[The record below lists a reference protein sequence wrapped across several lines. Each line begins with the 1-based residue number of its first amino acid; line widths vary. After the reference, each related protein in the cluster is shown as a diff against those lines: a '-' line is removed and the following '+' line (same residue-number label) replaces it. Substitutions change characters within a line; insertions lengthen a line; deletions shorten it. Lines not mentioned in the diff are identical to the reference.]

1 MTASNRLVGL
11 TLVFLLAIGGPAAN
25 TWAARVLSA
34 QVSGLVSSQPES
46 TVIEVNGVRY
56 LVAVNSAAAAQ
67 LATLHVG
74 DSVGLVLDGPATSS
88 ASHVVAIIANPGG
101 GTGGK

>member
-1 MTASNRLVGL
+1 MKAFKRLISL
-11 TLVFLLAIGGPAAN
+11 TLVLLVAMSWPAVN
-25 TWAARVLSA
+25 SWAARVLA
-34 QVSGLVSSQPES
+34 PQVSGQVSSQPES

-74 DSVGLVLDGPATSS
+74 DSIGLVLDGPATSS
-88 ASHVVAIIANPGG
+88 ASHVVAIIVNPSS

>member
-1 MTASNRLVGL
+1 MTLSNRLVSL
-11 TLVFLLAIGGPAAN
+11 TLVILVAMAWPAAN
-25 TWAARVLSA
+25 SWAARVLA
-34 QVSGLVSSQPES
+34 PQVSGQVSSQPES

-74 DSVGLVLDGPATSS
+74 DSVGLVFDGPATSS
-88 ASHVVAIIANPGG
+88 ASHVIAIIANPSS

>member
-1 MTASNRLVGL
+1 MPGR
-11 TLVFLLAIGGPAAN
+11 PACS
-25 TWAARVLSA
+25 TP
-34 QVSGLVSSQPES
+34 QVSGQVSAQPES

-67 LATLHVG
+67 LASLHVG

-88 ASHVVAIIANPGG
+88 ASHVIAIIATPSGAA
-101 GTGGK
+101 GGK